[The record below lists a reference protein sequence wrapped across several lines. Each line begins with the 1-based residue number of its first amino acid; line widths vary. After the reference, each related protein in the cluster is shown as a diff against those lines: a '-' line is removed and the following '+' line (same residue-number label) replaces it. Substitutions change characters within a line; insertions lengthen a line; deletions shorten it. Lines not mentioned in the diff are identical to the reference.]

1 VVCFDRSSAWFKS
14 VSWDATKHSDF
25 CRVKVDDSSPPLPD
39 HRPRSTNGFGPGSG
53 SSTRRATVSTSPLRE
68 NVAAIFGGGFDFA
81 GLDAFHCR

>member
-1 VVCFDRSSAWFKS
+1 VPNA
-14 VSWDATKHSDF
+14 
-25 CRVKVDDSSPPLPD
+25 DDPSPPLPD